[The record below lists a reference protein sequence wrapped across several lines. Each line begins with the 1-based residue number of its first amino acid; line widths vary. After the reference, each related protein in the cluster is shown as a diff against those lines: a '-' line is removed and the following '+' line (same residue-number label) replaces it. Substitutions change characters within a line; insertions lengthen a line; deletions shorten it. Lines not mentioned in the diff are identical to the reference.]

1 MHIDVAAMGR
11 ALVPMRRTLGSIQRT
26 RSSHVHVQTAVLA
39 RARKLL

>member
-11 ALVPMRRTLGSIQRT
+11 ALVPMRRTLGSIQQT
-26 RSSHVHVQTAVLA
+26 RSSHVQTAVLA